1 MGLIYIH
8 SLYTESPLLLKYFSS
23 PFYRSK
29 LYALKWTASRQY
41 LKFWTLE
48 ALFHQKRETRL
59 YSRIC
64 EIWDIYA
71 RDLDP
76 EESMM
81 CSNSSNFYAYDA
93 VQQMIFSRGMT
104 VHSLHTELLKY
115 IIIKHTFDEIIL
127 SQNREMRF
135 ELVDY

>member
-1 MGLIYIH
+1 
-8 SLYTESPLLLKYFSS
+8 
-23 PFYRSK
+23 
-29 LYALKWTASRQY
+29 
-41 LKFWTLE
+41 
-48 ALFHQKRETRL
+48 
-59 YSRIC
+59 
-64 EIWDIYA
+64 
-71 RDLDP
+71 
-76 EESMM
+76 MM